1 MNELPFEKKYPKT
14 PAEIFRA
21 IDNQSVN
28 KIVGESLIQQYGDHR
43 VRETIT
49 DLQKKMGIELTEE
62 VGQRLI
68 HIGQLIDEFHEKLID
83 IYPPQKKRKGRKA

>member
-1 MNELPFEKKYPKT
+1 MNELPFEKNIPRT

-28 KIVGESLIQQYGDHR
+28 RIVGESLIKQYGDHR
-43 VRETIT
+43 VREVMA
-49 DLQKKMGIELTEE
+49 DLQEKMGIELTEE

-68 HIGQLIDEFHEKLID
+68 HIGQLIDEFYEKIID
-83 IYPPQKKRKGRKA
+83 IYPPPKKRKGEK